1 MKKLKKMT
9 KEKISYNE
17 AVTEIESILEK
28 IEAGNLDVDAL
39 TEQVSR
45 VTQLLKICRD
55 KLHKTETQID
65 QILGE
70 GEVKG

>member
-1 MKKLKKMT
+1 MKKMT
-9 KEKISYNE
+9 KEKISYSE

>member
-1 MKKLKKMT
+1 MT
-9 KEKISYNE
+9 KEKISYSE

-70 GEVKG
+70 GEVKE